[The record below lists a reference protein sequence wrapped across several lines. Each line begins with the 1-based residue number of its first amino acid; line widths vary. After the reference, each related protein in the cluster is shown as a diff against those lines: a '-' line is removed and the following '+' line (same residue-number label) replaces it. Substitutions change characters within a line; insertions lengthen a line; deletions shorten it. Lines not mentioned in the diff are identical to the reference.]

1 MTQHFI
7 DIADHD
13 PALLKDMIAQAMKM
27 KADKT
32 INRGLLDGKTVALI
46 FEKPSTRTVC
56 PLRWASVN
64 SAQHRW
70 C

>member
-13 PALLKDMIAQAMKM
+13 PALLKDMIAQAIMM

-32 INRGLLDGKTVALI
+32 INRGLLAGKTIALI
-46 FEKPSTRTVC
+46 FEKPSTGHVC
-56 PLRWASVN
+56 PSR
-64 SAQHRW
+64 
-70 C
+70 